1 MRESRRLHPRQLISY
16 PFLLLSLSSPLLGL
30 MVTKRSLAQDNL
42 APARPADTRI
52 LEQRIRDSEQV
63 LQDELPP
70 LPPQVGP
77 VQPLDSG
84 EYILEF
90 NRSPIV
96 GSRLQLRSIYDE
108 ARLRFTR
115 PRNWETEKAQIMLR
129 FRHSPA
135 LYATRSNLSVLI
147 NGVSVGTVPLNNREG
162 EIGTAI
168 YDIPVHLLQDY
179 NEVVVAALQNNSP
192 TCTQDP
198 FDPSLWTE
206 VLPDSKLVFNFAP
219 QPVALDFNQY
229 PYPIFDELSLDP
241 NRVAYLVPA
250 EIDDAWLTAVA
261 RLQTSFGRFARYRPL
276 ETRLVRSPDELELD
290 EKLIVIG
297 SPQQFPELAAS
308 QSSLQLPLSL
318 TSPLK
323 DEQGK
328 IVNSKTGLLMLG
340 NGAEGQAVLV
350 ASGPNDKAVAQ
361 ALQLLLQGADQEIA
375 TGQTVLVD
383 SLEEVSSPQPR
394 DWPGYLPDR
403 DQFQLQDLTD
413 FLNRPYGD
421 VTVRGA
427 EAPTIEYD
435 LRALPD
441 DSFLPGNEVALRYS
455 YGPQMNP
462 LTSLLE
468 VRLDGLPLGGKKLDS
483 IEGARDKLLRV
494 KLPEEKIRH
503 NSKLQVLFQMDPRE
517 RRSCNRAVDQHLW
530 GTVHHTTEFDFNREA
545 GVKLPDLERL
555 QAGYPFAAPQD
566 LSRTAVVLPD
576 EPRSEDILLLIELSE
591 RLGRLSRAD
600 SVKLGVYRASQL
612 SDEVRDSQHL
622 IAIGTQ
628 DRFPFSEALETG
640 DFRLKD
646 SWRRQRQ
653 GRQGS
658 RQTNSEIRTLPDADG
673 VIREILSPWNSERV
687 LLMLTAQTPA
697 GLERVR
703 DLFDRDGLF
712 FQLQK
717 DTVLIGAK
725 TIEPS
730 PYNPRDY
737 DLAFLSQAPKQRKV
751 SEISQ
756 PEQLRRSL
764 LGSWIFLIP
773 GLLVLAALGYGVVQ
787 TYLNRFAPPIDDEA
801 SEESAGD
808 LPEVLPAFA
817 THGEGSDR
825 TYSAPTEN
833 GLARRNGNGHFAS
846 QAQLTIEPGSMPSD
860 PQEEQ

>member
-1 MRESRRLHPRQLISY
+1 MRDSRRLTFWQLSY
-16 PFLLLSLSSPLLGL
+16 PLLLLNLSSQLLGL
-30 MVTKRSLAQDNL
+30 LIAPKSLAQDNL

-52 LEQRIRDSEQV
+52 LEQRIRESEQV

-77 VQPLDSG
+77 LQSSDSG

-115 PRNWETEKAQIMLR
+115 PRNWETETAQIMLR

-206 VLPDSKLVFNFAP
+206 VLPDSKLVFKFTP

-241 NRVAYLVPA
+241 NRIAYLLPR
-250 EIDDAWLTAVA
+250 EMDDAWLTAVG

-276 ETRLVRSPDELELD
+276 EARLVESPDELEFD

-297 SPQQFPELAAS
+297 SPEQYGDLS
-308 QSSLQLPLSL
+308 TVQLPLPLS
-318 TSPLK
+318 SPLQ
-323 DEQGK
+323 DEQGQT
-328 IVNSKTGLLMLG
+328 IGAETGVLMLG
-340 NGAEGQAVLV
+340 NGGQGQAVLV
-350 ASGPNDKAVAQ
+350 ASGNGNGAVSKAV
-361 ALQLLLQGADQEIA
+361 QLLLQGQDREIA
-375 TGQTVLVD
+375 TGQTVLVET
-383 SLEEVSSPQPR
+383 LEELASPQPR

-403 DQFQLQDLTD
+403 DRFQLQELTD
-413 FLNRPYGD
+413 FLERPYSD
-421 VTVRGA
+421 ITVRGA

-441 DSFLPGNEVALRYS
+441 DHFLPGNEVALRYS

-483 IEGARDKLLRV
+483 IAGDRNKLLKV
-494 KLPEEKIRH
+494 KLPEDKIRH

-530 GTVHHTTEFDFNREA
+530 GTVHHTTEFDLNREV
-545 GVKLPDLERL
+545 GIKLPDLERL

-576 EPRSEDILLLIELSE
+576 EPRSEDILLLLELSE
-591 RLGRLSRAD
+591 RLGRLSRSE
-600 SVKLGVYRASQL
+600 SVKLEVYQTSQL
-612 SDEVRDSQHL
+612 PQSVRDSQHL

-628 DRFPFSEALETG
+628 QHFPFSEALAMG
-640 DFRLKD
+640 NFRLRPRWK
-646 SWRRQRQ
+646 RQRTVSQ
-653 GRQGS
+653 V
-658 RQTNSEIRTLPDADG
+658 RTLPDADG
-673 VIREILSPWNSERV
+673 VIREILSPWNAERV
-687 LLMLTAQTPA
+687 LLMLTAQTPE
-697 GLERVR
+697 GLGRVR
-703 DLFDRDGLF
+703 DVFDRDGLF
-712 FQLQK
+712 FQLQQ
-717 DTVLIGAK
+717 DTALISTK
-725 TIEPS
+725 TLEPS

-751 SEISQ
+751 SELSQ

-764 LGSWIFLIP
+764 LGGWIFLIP
-773 GLLVLAALGYGVVQ
+773 GMLVLAALAYGIVQ
-787 TYLNRFAPPIDDEA
+787 TYLNRFAPPIEDEPLALEDFGTVDQAPSKA
-801 SEESAGD
+801 S
-808 LPEVLPAFA
+808 
-817 THGEGSDR
+817 H
-825 TYSAPTEN
+825 
-833 GLARRNGNGHFAS
+833 NGHFTEGDRPAELAANIAES
-846 QAQLTIEPGSMPSD
+846 SD
-860 PQEEQ
+860 LSEGD

>member
-1 MRESRRLHPRQLISY
+1 MRESRRLNLWQLSY
-16 PFLLLSLSSPLLGL
+16 PLLMLGLNSQLLSLWLAP
-30 MVTKRSLAQDNL
+30 RSLAQDNL

-52 LEQRIRDSEQV
+52 LEQRIQESEQV

-77 VQPLDSG
+77 VQSLDSG

-241 NRVAYLVPA
+241 NRIAYLVP
-250 EIDDAWLTAVA
+250 EIIDDAWLTAVA

-276 ETRLVRSPDELELD
+276 ETRLVRSPDDLEFD

-297 SPQQFPELAAS
+297 PPAQHPNLSGV
-308 QSSLQLPLSL
+308 QLPLPL
-318 TSPLK
+318 ASPLQ

-328 IVNSKTGLLMLG
+328 TVDAGTGLLMLG
-340 NGAEGQAVLV
+340 NGEQGQAVLV
-350 ASGPNDKAVAQ
+350 ASGPNNQAAGQAV
-361 ALQLLLQGADQEIA
+361 QLLLQGQDREIA
-375 TGQTVLVD
+375 TGQTVLVET
-383 SLEEVSSPQPR
+383 LAEVSSPEPR

-403 DQFQLQDLTD
+403 DNFQLQELTD

-483 IEGARDKLLRV
+483 IEGERQKLLKV

-530 GTVHHTTEFDFNREA
+530 GTVHHTTEFDFNREI

-555 QAGYPFAAPQD
+555 QAGYPFASPQD
-566 LSRTAVVLPD
+566 LSRTAVVVPD
-576 EPRSEDILLLIELSE
+576 DPQSEDILLLLELSE

-600 SVKLGVYRASQL
+600 SVKLGVYQAGQL
-612 SDEVRDSQHL
+612 PDEVRDSQHL

-628 DRFPFSEALETG
+628 QRFPFVEALEAG
-640 DFRLKD
+640 SFRLK
-646 SWRRQRQ
+646 SRWKRQRT
-653 GRQGS
+653 GRQTG
-658 RQTNSEIRTLPDADG
+658 SEIRTLPDADG

-687 LLMLTAQTPA
+687 LLMLTAQTAA
-697 GLERVR
+697 GLGRVQ
-703 DLFDRDGLF
+703 DVFDRDGLF

-717 DTVLIGAK
+717 DTILISSK
-725 TIEPS
+725 TVEPS

-751 SEISQ
+751 SELSQ
-756 PEQLRRSL
+756 PEQLRRSFQ
-764 LGSWIFLIP
+764 GNWIFLIP

-787 TYLNRFAPPIDDEA
+787 TYLSRFAPPIEDEPL
-801 SEESAGD
+801 S
-808 LPEVLPAFA
+808 F
-817 THGEGSDR
+817 EG
-825 TYSAPTEN
+825 
-833 GLARRNGNGHFAS
+833 NGNGHS
-846 QAQLTIEPGSMPSD
+846 SGDLPVESVSGSATSSHLM
-860 PQEEQ
+860 QED

>member
-1 MRESRRLHPRQLISY
+1 MRESRRFHPWQLSY
-16 PFLLLSLSSPLLGL
+16 PLVILSGQLLGL
-30 MVTKRSLAQDNL
+30 CAPLRSLAQDNL

-52 LEQRIRDSEQV
+52 LEQRIRESEQV

-77 VQPLDSG
+77 VQSLDSG

-115 PRNWETEKAQIMLR
+115 PRNWETVKAQIMLR

-206 VLPDSKLVFNFAP
+206 VLPDSKLVFNFDP
-219 QPVALDFNQY
+219 QSVALDFNQY

-241 NRVAYLVPA
+241 NRIAYLAP
-250 EIDDAWLTAVA
+250 ELIDDAWLTAVA

-276 ETRLVRSPDELELD
+276 ETRLVRSPDELKVD
-290 EKLIVIG
+290 EKLIVVG
-297 SPQQFPELAAS
+297 PPGQYPNLSGV
-308 QSSLQLPLSL
+308 QLPLPL
-318 TSPLK
+318 ASPLR
-323 DEQGK
+323 DEQGGR
-328 IVNSKTGLLMLG
+328 VDSETGLLMLG
-340 NGAEGQAVLV
+340 SGGDGQAVLV
-350 ASGPNDKAVAQ
+350 ASGPNNKAVAQ
-361 ALQLLLQGADQEIA
+361 AVQLLLQGQDREIA
-375 TGQTVLVD
+375 TGQTVLVEA
-383 SLEEVSSPQPR
+383 LAEVSSPEPR

-403 DQFQLQDLTD
+403 DHFQLQELTD

-483 IEGARDKLLRV
+483 IEGERQKLLRV

-503 NSKLQVLFQMDPRE
+503 NSKLQILFQMDPRE

-530 GTVHHTTEFDFNREA
+530 GTVHHTTEFDLKREI

-555 QAGYPFAAPQD
+555 QAGYPFASPQD

-576 EPRSEDILLLIELSE
+576 GPQSEDILLLLELSE

-600 SVKLGVYRASQL
+600 SVKLGVYQAGQL
-612 SDEVRDSQHL
+612 PDEVRDSQHL

-628 DRFPFSEALETG
+628 QRFPFIEALEAG
-640 DFRLKD
+640 SFRLKPE
-646 SWRRQRQ
+646 WKRQR
-653 GRQGS
+653 
-658 RQTNSEIRTLPDADG
+658 TASEIRTLPDADG

-687 LLMLTAQTPA
+687 LLMLTAQTSA
-697 GLERVR
+697 GLGRVQ
-703 DLFDRDGLF
+703 DVFDRDGLF

-717 DTVLIGAK
+717 DTILISAK

-751 SEISQ
+751 SELSQ

-764 LGSWIFLIP
+764 MGNWFFLMP

-787 TYLNRFAPPIDDEA
+787 TYLNRFAPPIEDEPW
-801 SEESAGD
+801 S
-808 LPEVLPAFA
+808 F
-817 THGEGSDR
+817 EG
-825 TYSAPTEN
+825 N
-833 GLARRNGNGHFAS
+833 GNGNGHFPPGDHLSVEPAS
-846 QAQLTIEPGSMPSD
+846 GSPASSHLAQED
-860 PQEEQ
+860 